1 MDYKEI
7 RIEGDIVTM
16 PLDNFNKIESEI
28 DKLMTRKEFW
38 KNEYNAEAKQGEKTY
53 THLNKLADNYRVLE
67 HKLRKAED
75 KVRIYECIE
84 RDGYVVFSYEST
96 DCDGTRAE
104 GYYKCYSYKQVEEA
118 MYDLYDNAEGHVGF
132 EVITKNVKEFK
143 DESERRIYGGWG
155 C

>member
-1 MDYKEI
+1 MDYRDIK
-7 RIEGDIVTM
+7 IEDGIVTM

-104 GYYKCYSYKQVEEA
+104 GYEKCYSYKHVESMIEG
-118 MYDLYDNAEGHVGF
+118 LYDNAEGRVGF
-132 EVITKNVKEFK
+132 EVITKNVKNYK
-143 DESERRIYGGWG
+143 DESERRIYGGW

>member
-7 RIEGDIVTM
+7 RIENGMATLPMDE
-16 PLDNFNKIESEI
+16 L
-28 DKLMTRKEFW
+28 DKLITSKEFW
-38 KNEYNAEAKQGEKTY
+38 KNEYKAEFEHGEKMY
-53 THLNKLADNYRVLE
+53 KNFCNEQKNSRMLE

-104 GYYKCYSYKQVEEA
+104 GYEKCYSYKQVESMIEG
-118 MYDLYDNAEGHVGF
+118 LYDNAEGRVGY
-132 EVITKNVKEFK
+132 EIITKNVKEFK